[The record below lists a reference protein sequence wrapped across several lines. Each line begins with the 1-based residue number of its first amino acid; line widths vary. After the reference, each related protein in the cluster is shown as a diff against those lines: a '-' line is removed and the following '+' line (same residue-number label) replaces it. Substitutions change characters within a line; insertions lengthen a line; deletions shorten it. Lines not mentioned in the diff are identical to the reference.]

1 MVCQNRVD
9 MLAPLPA
16 PKLQELNQIAE
27 RHLAANRVGMK
38 VALVLTP
45 QLFGG
50 IGLGLWAVIPSPFGF
65 YVGGSIAGA
74 GLLLLLF
81 LVWYQRRTATRRPFV
96 ALVTIGQW
104 QRVTH
109 EYGGEAQSVSVQ
121 IHQAASLH
129 AQGYGEELT
138 DYRGASRT
146 FVVASPSAFNAVPP
160 GGQAQVLCM
169 ATGEVIAIDV
179 GDRVLSG

>member
-1 MVCQNRVD
+1 
-9 MLAPLPA
+9 MLVALPP

-45 QLFGG
+45 LLFGG

-96 ALVTIGQW
+96 ALVTIERW

-121 IHQAASLH
+121 IHQAAPLH
-129 AQGYGEELT
+129 AHGYGEELGE
-138 DYRGASRT
+138 YRGAART
-146 FVVASPSAFNAVPP
+146 FVVASPSAFDAVPP
-160 GGQAQVLCM
+160 GSQVMVLCM
-169 ATGEVIAIDV
+169 ATGEVVALDV
-179 GDRVLSG
+179 GDRILTG